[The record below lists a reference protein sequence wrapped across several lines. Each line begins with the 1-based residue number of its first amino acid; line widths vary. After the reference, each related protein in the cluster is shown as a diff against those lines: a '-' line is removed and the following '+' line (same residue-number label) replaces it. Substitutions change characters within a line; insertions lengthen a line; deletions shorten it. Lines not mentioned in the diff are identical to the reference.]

1 MITVYLKGNNLITVY
16 LKGNNSDLE
25 TKFILSHFSSCIKDI
40 VQPKKRGVKRGMNQF
55 VSTSYTI
62 ADVFFEHLKG

>member
-1 MITVYLKGNNLITVY
+1 MDEKKECKKRVEKG
-16 LKGNNSDLE
+16 
-25 TKFILSHFSSCIKDI
+25 IKDI
-40 VQPKKRGVKRGMNQF
+40 VQPKKRGVWRGTNRF

>member
-1 MITVYLKGNNLITVY
+1 VTVVPQPSRKEILWFEEYCRAYTVYTV
-16 LKGNNSDLE
+16 
-25 TKFILSHFSSCIKDI
+25 KDI
-40 VQPKKRGVKRGMNQF
+40 VQPKKRGVKRGMNRF